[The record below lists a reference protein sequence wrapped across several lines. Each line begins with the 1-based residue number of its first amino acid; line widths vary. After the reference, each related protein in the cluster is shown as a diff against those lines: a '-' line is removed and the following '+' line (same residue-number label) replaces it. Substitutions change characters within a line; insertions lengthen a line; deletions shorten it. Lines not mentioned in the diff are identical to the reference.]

1 MADWLQA
8 LRLGSGTLLLF
19 SAIGLPIAFS
29 LMLSS
34 FVGLSIFRSPQ
45 IAVGSLK
52 SAIFGG
58 PSDISLLPI
67 PLFILMASLLI
78 GSGLSVRAY
87 DAFTRLFSGFKAGL
101 PVATN
106 ALLAFF
112 GALMGSSAA
121 AIGMVTQMG
130 APELKAR
137 GYDNSLIAGIIAGG
151 SGLAVILPPSI
162 LIILYSFVMQQ
173 GVIPLFAA
181 GIVPGLLIALG
192 YIVWVIVYTWWRPP
206 RTAAAVAGADL
217 AAGAPQAADVVAA
230 DAAPAPAAP
239 ARRRTSVVLAAS
251 PEWARLPPFDARFSD
266 EARAALAGN
275 ITLLGRLRALCEL
288 VPMFAVLLL
297 TLGSMFLGYA
307 SITEGAAVGVFG
319 VLVVG
324 LLYRTLTWRG
334 VFWSLWNTVLV
345 AGFIM
350 MLIVGGRYFGSLFN
364 LTGVTWQF
372 AQWFTGLPFDGI
384 VLLLATMVIFLL
396 VGCIMEPIT
405 IMLVLV
411 PIAATPLIQLGFDP
425 FLLGILFVVNVEM
438 ALTTPP
444 IGINLFVMA
453 GMARPYGIRFG
464 DIVRGVVPFLVVDAI
479 VIVLMVYNPWMAT
492 WLANLAR

>member
-1 MADWLQA
+1 MVDWLQA
-8 LRLGSGTLLLF
+8 LLFGIGTLLVF
-19 SAIGLPIAFS
+19 SAIGVPIAFS

-34 FVGLSIFRSPQ
+34 FIGLSLFRSPQ
-45 IAVGSLK
+45 VAVGSLR

-67 PLFILMASLLI
+67 PLFVLMASLLI

-137 GYDNSLIAGIIAGG
+137 GYSNSLIAGIIAGG

-181 GIVPGLLIALG
+181 GIIPGLLIALG
-192 YIVWVIVYTWWRPP
+192 YIVWVIVYTWWKPP
-206 RTAAAVAGADL
+206 RTAASAPDAVA
-217 AAGAPQAADVVAA
+217 AP
-230 DAAPAPAAP
+230 DAAVASEAPPAVPT
-239 ARRRTSVVLAAS
+239 RRRQSVLLTAS
-251 PEWARLPPFDARFSD
+251 PAWARLPPFDARFSD

-275 ITLLGRLRALCEL
+275 ITLFGRIKALCEL

-319 VLVVG
+319 VLVVA

-350 MLIVGGRYFGSLFN
+350 LLIVGGRYFGSLFN

-372 AQWFTGLPFDGI
+372 AQWFTGLPFDGTI
-384 VLLLATMVIFLL
+384 LLLATMVIFLL

-464 DIVRGVVPFLVVDAI
+464 DIVRGVVPFLIVDAI

>member
-1 MADWLQA
+1 MVDWVQA
-8 LRLGSGTLLLF
+8 LLFGIGTLLIF

-67 PLFILMASLLI
+67 PLFVLMASLLI

-137 GYDNSLIAGIIAGG
+137 GYSNSLIAGIIAGG

-181 GIVPGLLIALG
+181 GIIPGLLIAFG
-192 YIVWVIVYTWWRPP
+192 YMVWVIVYTWFKPP
-206 RTAAAVAGADL
+206 RTVALAAETQSAELAEPGTERAARAAART
-217 AAGAPQAADVVAA
+217 
-230 DAAPAPAAP
+230 
-239 ARRRTSVVLAAS
+239 RRRPSQLLIAS
-251 PEWARLPPFDARFSD
+251 PAWARLPPYDARFSD
-266 EARAALAGN
+266 EARAALAGE
-275 ITLLGRLRALCEL
+275 ITMFGRFKALCEL
-288 VPMFAVLLL
+288 VPMFAVLVV
-297 TLGSMFLGYA
+297 TLGSMFLGFA

-319 VLVVG
+319 VLVVA
-324 LLYRTLTWRG
+324 LMYRTLTWRG
-334 VFWSLWNTVLV
+334 LFWSLWNTVLV

-350 MLIVGGRYFGSLFN
+350 MLIIGGRYFGSLFN

-372 AQWFTGLPFDGI
+372 SQWFTGLPYDGV
-384 VLLLATMVIFLL
+384 VLLLATMLIFLL

-464 DIVRGVVPFLVVDAI
+464 DIVRGVIPFLIVDAI

>member
-1 MADWLQA
+1 MVDWLQA
-8 LRLGSGTLLLF
+8 LLFGIGTLLIF

-34 FVGLSIFRSPQ
+34 FIGLSIFRSPQ
-45 IAVGSLK
+45 VAVGSLK

-67 PLFILMASLLI
+67 PLFVLMASLLI

-137 GYDNSLIAGIIAGG
+137 GYSNSLIAGIIAGG

-181 GIVPGLLIALG
+181 GIIPGLLIAFG
-192 YIVWVIVYTWWRPP
+192 YMVWVIVYTWWKPP
-206 RTAAAVAGADL
+206 HTAAA
-217 AAGAPQAADVVAA
+217 APHAVTAP
-230 DAAPAPAAP
+230 DAASASDAPPAAP
-239 ARRRTSVVLAAS
+239 ARRRRSVLLTAS
-251 PEWARLPPFDARFSD
+251 PAWARLPPYDARFSD

-275 ITLLGRLRALCEL
+275 ITLFGRVKALFEL
-288 VPMFAVLLL
+288 VPMFAVLLV

-319 VLVVG
+319 VLVVA

-350 MLIVGGRYFGSLFN
+350 LLIVGGRYFGSLFN

-384 VLLLATMVIFLL
+384 LLLLATMVIFLL

-464 DIVRGVVPFLVVDAI
+464 DIVRGVIPFLIVDAI